1 MKYDSR
7 YYLPLVLCLK
17 INNSL
22 FCLDL
27 YLHNCTVSFLW
38 IISLGHRPLPFF
50 IWWKNVIPDCVRLYV
65 MWILAALKV
74 FQPARNTA
82 SSESLPL
89 SSLGK
94 QPPPLG
100 DLQLKS
106 STPDSWS
113 LLAERSGSEL
123 FRLSCVKI
131 RAESSSPW
139 EGLRDGNDFRSLL
152 YSWGVLAKLL
162 LEVYSPNC
170 LLWSC
175 CLLLTL
181 LLPDCDFWRFA
192 NLWNKENRIYH
203 VDTFRAQKSCC
214 MSLLFFSLNK
224 LSEPNPLFKTD
235 YLLLRSVRRG
245 QFFTNQCW
253 ITAFFWATIP
263 SELQKD

>member
-1 MKYDSR
+1 MKYNSR
-7 YYLPLVLCLK
+7 YYLFLALCLK
-17 INNSL
+17 INNSS

-27 YLHNCTVSFLW
+27 YLHNCTVPFLW
-38 IISLGHRPLPFF
+38 IISLGHRPLPFL
-50 IWWKNVIPDCVRLYV
+50 IWWQDVIPDCVRLNFI
-65 MWILAALKV
+65 WILAAVKV

-131 RAESSSPW
+131 RAESSSSPC

-162 LEVYSPNC
+162 LEVYSPVC
-170 LLWSC
+170 LLRSC

-181 LLPDCDFWRFA
+181 LSPDWDFWRLA
-192 NLWNKENRIYH
+192 NLSCK
-203 VDTFRAQKSCC
+203 TFSSSSSCWV
-214 MSLLFFSLNK
+214 SS
-224 LSEPNPLFKTD
+224 
-235 YLLLRSVRRG
+235 
-245 QFFTNQCW
+245 FTA
-253 ITAFFWATIP
+253 IR
-263 SELQKD
+263 